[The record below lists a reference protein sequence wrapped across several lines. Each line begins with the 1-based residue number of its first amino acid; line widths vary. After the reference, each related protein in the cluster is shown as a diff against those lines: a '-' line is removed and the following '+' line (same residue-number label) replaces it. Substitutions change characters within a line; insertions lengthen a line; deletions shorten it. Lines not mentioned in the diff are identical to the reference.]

1 MTTPTL
7 FIMREAQIE
16 LQPGERY
23 AGLVLDAEGHAS
35 HHLVLLPGHAES
47 VTWSAAKEWA
57 ATAGGELPTR
67 QEQSLLFA
75 NLKSEFEPHWYWSAQ
90 EYEDDSSF
98 AWYQLFYDGNQ
109 FSTYKSFEGRARAVR
124 LIQLTA

>member
-7 FIMREAQIE
+7 LTVREAQIE

-35 HHLVLLPGHAES
+35 HHLVLLPGQAES
-47 VTWSAAKEWA
+47 VSWTAAKDWA
-57 ATAGGELPTR
+57 DSAGGELPTR

-75 NLKSEFEPHWYWSAQ
+75 NLKSEFKPRWYWSAE
-90 EYEDDSSF
+90 EYEDDSSY
-98 AWYQLFYDGNQ
+98 AWIQGFGGGGQ
-109 FSTYKSFEGRARAVR
+109 VSGIKSFEGHARAVR
-124 LIQLTA
+124 RFTA